1 MFISD
6 KDVARK
12 IINKSSIMI
21 TLIEKELIELGT
33 QMPEEEYNKC
43 KYRVGE
49 LLFTLCNVIND
60 ISIDHPDLKPKDFPV
75 YITKEERK

>member
-12 IINKSSIMI
+12 IINKSSLMI

-33 QMPEEEYNKC
+33 QIPEEEYNKC

-49 LLFTLCNVIND
+49 LFYTLCNVIND
-60 ISIDHPDLKPKDFPV
+60 ISIDHPDLKPKNFPV
-75 YITKEERK
+75 YIRKEENK

>member
-12 IINKSSIMI
+12 VIKKTSTMI
-21 TLIEKELIELGT
+21 TLIEKELIDLGDKI
-33 QMPEEEYNKC
+33 PEKEYNQC

-49 LLFTLCNVIND
+49 LLYTLCNVIND

-75 YITKEERK
+75 YVRKEISE

>member
-12 IINKSSIMI
+12 VIKNTSTMI
-21 TLIEKELIELGT
+21 TLVEKELIDLGDKI
-33 QMPEEEYNKC
+33 PEEEYNQC

-49 LLFTLCNVIND
+49 LLYTLCNVIND

-75 YITKEERK
+75 YVRKEISE

>member
-12 IINKSSIMI
+12 VINKSSIMI

-33 QMPEEEYNKC
+33 QIPEEEYNQC

-49 LLFTLCNVIND
+49 LLYTLCNVIND

-75 YITKEERK
+75 YIKKEESK

>member
-6 KDVARK
+6 KDIARK
-12 IINKSSIMI
+12 VIKKTSSMI
-21 TLIEKELIELGT
+21 TLVEKELVELGDKI
-33 QMPEEEYNKC
+33 PEEEYNKC

-49 LLFTLCNVIND
+49 ILYTLCNMIND

-75 YITKEERK
+75 YVRKEISE